1 MVDLAI
7 ASTFARELTED
18 QFTEER
24 KPARRRRAAR
34 SAFSPAARAGSA
46 TRRAP
51 QVESGA
57 TRGRRARPAGSARSM
72 LARVMSRLV
81 QVRG

>member
-18 QFTEER
+18 QFAQGRRTQRRGPAAQTASRSTARAER
-24 KPARRRRAAR
+24 NAPRAAPARSTEPR
-34 SAFSPAARAGSA
+34 SAF
-46 TRRAP
+46 
-51 QVESGA
+51 
-57 TRGRRARPAGSARSM
+57 GR
-72 LARVMSRLV
+72 LMSRLV